1 LARLAVMLSPFLPET
16 AEKIKQA
23 ILVNKMPEPLFVR
36 K

>member
-1 LARLAVMLSPFLPET
+1 LPET